1 MNHKCIV
8 TQLSIFV
15 NPFLQKN
22 KNILI
27 LMNQRCRMDVNGGD
41 KMEIGEKIK
50 KRRLELGWSQRELAY
65 KMGYTN
71 NSTLVKIEKG
81 IVDVSQ
87 SRIVQFSEVLGVSIA
102 WLMDWEEEQKKND
115 IQADIIL
122 RMRSDDDFMSAVE
135 SLYNLDKEQLQS
147 ITAMLHTLFK

>member
-1 MNHKCIV
+1 
-8 TQLSIFV
+8 
-15 NPFLQKN
+15 
-22 KNILI
+22 
-27 LMNQRCRMDVNGGD
+27 
-41 KMEIGEKIK
+41 MEIGEKIK

-102 WLMDWEEEQKKND
+102 YLMDWEEDERKND
-115 IQADIIL
+115 LQADIIL
-122 RMRSDDDFMSAVE
+122 RMRSDTEFMSAVE
-135 SLYNLDKEQLQS
+135 KLYSLEQDQLQS
-147 ITAMLHTLFK
+147 INAMLCTLFK